1 MELIESFE
9 VDHTI
14 LEPGFYISRID
25 GDITTYDLRFRKPNS
40 ANLMN
45 NITMHTIEHLMA
57 TILRNDE
64 SVKDRIVYFGPMGC
78 QTGFY
83 LLVRNRDADY
93 PGSIPMEAELS
104 GITSNDVYNRVIDAL
119 RKIITWKD
127 EVPGKSEVMCGNYR
141 TLELP
146 SAQKEC
152 EKYLISLLKDS
163 DTSLVATKTNFDY
176 PKKEEVE

>member
-1 MELIESFE
+1 MELIKSFE

-25 GDITTYDLRFRKPNS
+25 NDITTYDLRFRKPNS

-64 SVKDRIVYFGPMGC
+64 AIKDAVIYFGPMGC

-83 LLVRNRDADY
+83 LLVRNRDADFQ
-93 PGSIPMEAELS
+93 GSDPMDAELY
-104 GITSNDVYNRVIDAL
+104 GISSNDVYNHVIDAL
-119 RKIITWKD
+119 RKIITWED

-141 TLELP
+141 TLELA
-146 SAQKEC
+146 SAQKEV
-152 EKYLISLLKDS
+152 EKYLITLMKDK

>member
-1 MELIESFE
+1 MELIKSFE

-57 TILRNDE
+57 TILRNDK
-64 SVKDRIVYFGPMGC
+64 VLKDYIVYFGPMGC

-83 LLVRNRDADY
+83 LLVRNADKDNPNRY
-93 PGSIPMEAELS
+93 VGVSD
-104 GITSNDVYNRVIDAL
+104 NDVYNRVIEAL
-119 RKIITWKD
+119 RQIINWTD
-127 EVPGKSEVMCGNYR
+127 EVPGNSEVMCGNYR

-146 SAQKEC
+146 SAQKEA
-152 EKYLISLLKDS
+152 EKYLITLLKDKNI
-163 DTSLVATKTNFDY
+163 SLALTKTNFYY

>member
-1 MELIESFE
+1 MDTIKSFE

-57 TILRNDE
+57 TILRNDDAI
-64 SVKDRIVYFGPMGC
+64 KDNVIYFGPMGC

-83 LLVRNRDADY
+83 LLVRNRENDY
-93 PGSIPMEAELS
+93 AGSNVMDAELS
-104 GITSNDVYNRVIDAL
+104 GIDSNVIYNRVIDAL
-119 RKIITWKD
+119 RKILRWEG

-146 SAQKEC
+146 SAQNEV
-152 EKYLISLLKDS
+152 EKYLITLLKDS
-163 DTSLVATKTNFDY
+163 DTSLVATKTNFEY

>member
-1 MELIESFE
+1 MELIKSFE

-14 LEPGFYISRID
+14 LEPGFYISRVD

-64 SVKDRIVYFGPMGC
+64 VLKDHVVYFGPMGC

-83 LLVRNRDADY
+83 LLVRNREADY
-93 PGSIPMEAELS
+93 QGSDIMGAELS
-104 GITSNDVYNRVIDAL
+104 GIDSNTVYNHVIDAL
-119 RKIITWKD
+119 RQILNWEG
-127 EVPGKSEVMCGNYR
+127 EVPGNSEVMCGNYR

-146 SAQKEC
+146 SAQKEA
-152 EKYLISLLKDS
+152 EKYLIVLLKDN